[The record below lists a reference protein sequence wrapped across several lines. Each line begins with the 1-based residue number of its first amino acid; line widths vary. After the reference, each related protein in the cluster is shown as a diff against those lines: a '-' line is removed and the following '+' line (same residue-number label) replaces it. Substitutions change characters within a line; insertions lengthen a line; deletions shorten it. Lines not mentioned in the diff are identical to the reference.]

1 MATLSKL
8 VVMLLAALSLTVA
21 PVSAD
26 PVPGPRVVTLD
37 VPSPLVNPT
46 ALGGTLL
53 NPAAG
58 LQVKVLLP
66 AGYDDNPT
74 ATYPVLYLLHGANGG
89 SSDYLDHL
97 DIANLLGNVP
107 AVIVMPDGGTYGM
120 YSNWWDKGTLA
131 GPDWTDY
138 HLGTVRALIEQDFR
152 IRAGRQWHAIAG
164 LSMGGQGAL
173 RYASMLPGYFG
184 SVAGLS
190 PALPDMRSP
199 IAYGGLTVLVGA
211 NGSGLV
217 TYEDI
222 WGPINGY
229 YAKANNPQDL
239 LGNLAGTR
247 VYVASGNGVNCA
259 GDPVNP
265 KSIATDIPT
274 EAGIRLVTNAYAS
287 KVRAAGID
295 ITERRTCGVHTW
307 PVWTRDL
314 QDIVAH
320 WGFFG
325 PVAADPTTWTYRTG
339 LQHGS
344 MWQFD
349 FTFAGPMTAVDT
361 FARRGNTLSATGTG
375 TVTLSTDGCTFTQKL
390 PFSRTLPSGC
400 HPSIRE

>member
-8 VVMLLAALSLTVA
+8 LAVLLAALSLMVA
-21 PVSAD
+21 PVRAD

-37 VPSPLVNPT
+37 VPSPLVDPT
-46 ALGGTLL
+46 VLGGTLL
-53 NPAAG
+53 DPAAG

-89 SSDYLDHL
+89 SSDYLNHL
-97 DIANLLGNVP
+97 EVGHLLGNVP

-120 YSNWWDKGTLA
+120 YSNWWDKGALT

-152 IRAGRQWHAIAG
+152 IRPGRQWHAIAG

-199 IAYGGLTVLVGA
+199 IAYAGLTVLVGA

-239 LGNLAGTR
+239 LGNLADTR
-247 VYVASGNGVNCA
+247 VYVASGDGVNCV
-259 GDPVNP
+259 GDPINP

-287 KVRAAGID
+287 KARAAGID

-325 PVAADPTTWTYRTG
+325 PVVDNPPAWTYRTG
-339 LQHGS
+339 MQHGT
-344 MWQFD
+344 MWQLG
-349 FTFAGPMTAVDT
+349 FTFSGKPGFDT
-361 FARRGNTLSATGTG
+361 FTRNGATISGAGSG
-375 TVTLSTDGCTFTQKL
+375 TVTLSTDGCTFTQTL

-400 HPSIRE
+400 HPSMSE